1 MSFNFFQILTSLLQ
15 MADKYGIY
23 IYIFLLRTNISAI
36 ITTDLCGKEV
46 RVNLGPVTGQLQH
59 IQTDHTLFA
68 NKKKKQRREGEVQTH
83 TWIITV
89 ANCSHLTD
97 TIYRSTAIYN

>member
-15 MADKYGIY
+15 MADKHGIY

-59 IQTDHTLFA
+59 IQIDHTLFA
-68 NKKKKQRREGEVQTH
+68 NKKKQRGEGEVQTH

-89 ANCSHLTD
+89 ANFSHLTD

>member
-1 MSFNFFQILTSLLQ
+1 

-46 RVNLGPVTGQLQH
+46 GVNLGPVTGQLQH
-59 IQTDHTLFA
+59 IQIDHTLFA
-68 NKKKKQRREGEVQTH
+68 NKKYTKGGGGGT
-83 TWIITV
+83 
-89 ANCSHLTD
+89 NSYMD
-97 TIYRSTAIYN
+97 YNSGQF

>member
-68 NKKKKQRREGEVQTH
+68 NKKYTKGGGGGT
-83 TWIITV
+83 
-89 ANCSHLTD
+89 NS
-97 TIYRSTAIYN
+97 YMFYNSGQF

>member
-68 NKKKKQRREGEVQTH
+68 NKKKTKRGGGGT
-83 TWIITV
+83 
-89 ANCSHLTD
+89 NSYMD
-97 TIYRSTAIYN
+97 YNSGQF